1 MTLTFAPMMLA
12 VMRSNV
18 VSSMGN
24 VMSVQVIGENVVSLV
39 VDRNF
44 LPWKMRSDRLVMLNQ
59 ESILM
64 LCCGPQTMTSTT
76 PVVSAMVYV
85 FFSRNMPS

>member
-1 MTLTFAPMMLA
+1 MMLA
-12 VMRSNV
+12 VMCLDV

-24 VMSVQVIGENVVSLV
+24 VVSVQVIAENVVSLV

-64 LCCGPQTMTSTT
+64 L
-76 PVVSAMVYV
+76 
-85 FFSRNMPS
+85 